1 MRGGCYP
8 QILDMAHLFRGCFVG
23 NRIAASLNDGIVQT
37 LVTCEGI
44 VVLLAAVVCLDY
56 NIVRLGRHVARVAKL
71 TVEGG
76 GDMVQECAEGYSQSS
91 FRIYSCVHV
100 QYSAPF
106 SARDVIGLTCSHS
119 ARPGRTT
126 C

>member
-1 MRGGCYP
+1 
-8 QILDMAHLFRGCFVG
+8 MAHLLLGCFIWDG
-23 NRIAASLNDGIVQT
+23 AACCLDNGIVQT
-37 LVTCEGI
+37 LVTGVGI
-44 VVLLAAVVCLDY
+44 VILLAAVVGLDY
-56 NIVRLGRHVARVAKL
+56 NVVRFGRHVARAAKL
-71 TVEGG
+71 AMESG